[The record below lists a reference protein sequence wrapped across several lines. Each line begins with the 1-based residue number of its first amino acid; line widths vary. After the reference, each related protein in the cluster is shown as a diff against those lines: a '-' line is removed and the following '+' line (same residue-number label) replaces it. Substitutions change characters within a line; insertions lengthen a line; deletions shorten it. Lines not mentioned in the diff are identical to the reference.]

1 MLIIHPLTIIYLVLG
16 LYFNRVHGIVFL
28 YLFGLIHELSHVVVA
43 RIFKVKTK
51 EIVLLPTGFKANLE
65 DFSQISIF
73 KQILII
79 IAGPLSYF
87 ISFLVIKIFFHFNLI
102 SIYGMRMCNTYNM
115 LILIFNIIPIYPLDG
130 GKLIDIFLANFV
142 SEFKCRIIRMIISL
156 FVSIILVF
164 YIKTLG
170 DLMIIGFI
178 LSSFVISLINLK
190 KDYKLFL
197 IKRKFLDN
205 NFKIKLNKKVE
216 LFRFKNNYLFRQ
228 KKFLSEKEIIDEIL
242 KE

>member
-1 MLIIHPLTIIYLVLG
+1 MIIIHPLTIIYLVLG
-16 LYFNRVHGIVFL
+16 LYFNRFHGIVFL
-28 YLFGLIHELSHVVVA
+28 YLFGLIHECCHVITA
-43 RIFKVKTK
+43 RIFKVKTS

-65 DFSQISIF
+65 DFSQIAIF

-87 ISFLVIKIFFHFNLI
+87 ISFFIIKALFHFNLI

-130 GKLIDIFLANFV
+130 GKLIDIFLANFF
-142 SEFKCRIIRMIISL
+142 SEYKCRIIRMSISL
-156 FVSIILVF
+156 IASIILIF

-170 DLMIIGFI
+170 DLLMIGFV

-197 IKRKFLDN
+197 IKRKFLN
-205 NFKIKLNKKVE
+205 NNYKIKLNKKIE
-216 LFRFKNNYLFRQ
+216 LFRFKNNYLFR
-228 KKFLSEKEIIDEIL
+228 KKRFLSEKEIIDEIL